1 MNRKEKTLR
10 QEIRRIVR
18 ATLAEGDYSKK
29 KEDTNEQDLGRATST
44 TSGRIDRLVDT
55 QYMRALQK
63 SLQVGSPSQKASA
76 VLMIVQK
83 LIGNDSQA
91 VEKLKRE
98 LQSKSVRSAVIEPP
112 AADAVTEDK
121 KLSSSDQKVIN
132 QINKAIKDER
142 PIATLGFKATQFYM
156 QNKDIFTK
164 DKKPSKKLVPFSGS
178 VSKLSSSE
186 QKIVNRINKAI
197 KQKKPIAALGFM
209 PTQFYMQNKDMFTET
224 ELKGTLAGKKER
236 MEKTQAFKMLT
247 RALQGKPSTQQ
258 VDFVFA
264 MLDSLPLDQTAKNRL
279 RMKFRSEFK

>member
-29 KEDTNEQDLGRATST
+29 EKETNEQDLGRATST
-44 TSGRIDRLVDT
+44 TTGRIDRLVNT
-55 QYMRALQK
+55 QVMRALQK
-63 SLQVGSPSQKASA
+63 SLQVGSPQQKASA

-83 LIGNDSQA
+83 LIGDDSQA

-112 AADAVTEDK
+112 AADAVAEN
-121 KLSSSDQKVIN
+121 VN
-132 QINKAIKDER
+132 ER
-142 PIATLGFKATQFYM
+142 
-156 QNKDIFTK
+156 D
-164 DKKPSKKLVPFSGS
+164 D
-178 VSKLSSSE
+178 
-186 QKIVNRINKAI
+186 
-197 KQKKPIAALGFM
+197 
-209 PTQFYMQNKDMFTET
+209 
-224 ELKGTLAGKKER
+224 LKGTLAGKKER

>member
-1 MNRKEKTLR
+1 MNKNEKILR

-63 SLQVGSPSQKASA
+63 SLQVGSPSQKAAA

-83 LIGNDSQA
+83 LIGDDTQA

-98 LQSKSVRSAVIEPP
+98 LQTKSVRSAIVEPP
-112 AADAVTEDK
+112 ATDAVAEN
-121 KLSSSDQKVIN
+121 VN
-132 QINKAIKDER
+132 
-142 PIATLGFKATQFYM
+142 
-156 QNKDIFTK
+156 
-164 DKKPSKKLVPFSGS
+164 
-178 VSKLSSSE
+178 E
-186 QKIVNRINKAI
+186 QDGLRGA
-197 KQKKPIAALGFM
+197 
-209 PTQFYMQNKDMFTET
+209 
-224 ELKGTLAGKKER
+224 LAGKKER

-247 RALQGKPSTQQ
+247 RALQGKPATQQ

>member
-29 KEDTNEQDLGRATST
+29 KDDTNEQDLGRATST
-44 TSGRIDRLVDT
+44 TTSRIDRLVNT
-55 QYMRALQK
+55 QVMRALQK
-63 SLQVGSPSQKASA
+63 SLQVGSPQQKASA

-83 LIGNDSQA
+83 LIGDDSQA

-98 LQSKSVRSAVIEPP
+98 LQTKSVRSAIVEPP
-112 AADAVTEDK
+112 TADAVAEN
-121 KLSSSDQKVIN
+121 VN
-132 QINKAIKDER
+132 ER
-142 PIATLGFKATQFYM
+142 
-156 QNKDIFTK
+156 D
-164 DKKPSKKLVPFSGS
+164 
-178 VSKLSSSE
+178 
-186 QKIVNRINKAI
+186 
-197 KQKKPIAALGFM
+197 
-209 PTQFYMQNKDMFTET
+209 
-224 ELKGTLAGKKER
+224 ELKGALAGKKER

-247 RALQGKPSTQQ
+247 RVLQGKPATQQ